1 MTNESRSAAV
11 RWLRTYGKTIAITII
26 VVFVIRWK
34 VVEPF
39 FIPSSSM
46 EPTLNR
52 LDRILVSKIAYAVGR
67 PERWDVVVFRRA
79 NPGDGSERRSRNF
92 VKRIVGLPGETLQI
106 VGGEIYING
115 ERKEKPENIRRIS
128 YSNMGKWGTKEAVS
142 IPANS
147 YFVLGDNS
155 DFSNDSRGWSNPFV
169 ARAEIIGKAVTVI
182 WPPARFHFIR

>member
-1 MTNESRSAAV
+1 MTNENRSAAIQWV
-11 RWLRTYGKTIAITII
+11 RTYGKTIAITVI

-46 EPTLNR
+46 EPTLKQM
-52 LDRILVSKIAYAVGR
+52 DRILVSKITYNLGR
-67 PERWDVVVFRRA
+67 PARWNVVVFRRRA
-79 NPGDGSERRSRNF
+79 PDDPEKRNRNF

-106 VGGEIYING
+106 VGGEIYIDG
-115 ERKEKPENIRRIS
+115 KREKKPDSLRSIS

-142 IPANS
+142 IPAGS

-155 DFSNDSRGWSNPFV
+155 DFSNDSRGWPHPFV
-169 ARAEIIGKAVTVI
+169 LEKDIIGQAVTVI
-182 WPPARFHFIR
+182 WPPGRIHFIR